1 MINNQLISTVGTL
14 RQSLH
19 GLAERSGQE
28 EQTKAYLM
36 EYLRANTSLRLED
49 NGQWFCAVHEE
60 PQAKETMAFRADMD
74 ALPFGDGAAHLCGHD
89 GHSAVLAGLGLWLE
103 GRSLG
108 RNIVLIF
115 QHAEETGAGGA
126 VCAQVLKTHA
136 ADRVYAFHNIP
147 GWETGTILLRHGTF
161 ACASRGMTLSFKG
174 APSHAAYPEFG
185 KNPGFA
191 AAHVISALPELV
203 NTGRWQGLTMATL
216 VGAQIGEKAFGCAAG
231 SAELW
236 LTLRAWHDRDLHTL
250 ADAVIDTAEAAAFS
264 NGIRVSHS
272 FCDSFPATV
281 NDSDTLAR
289 LEQVCRE
296 AGLPCADVSEPFRW
310 SEDFGYYGSLA
321 QAVMVGIGDGLS
333 WPQLHTEAYVFPD
346 DILPQALTLFSAL
359 AENG

>member
-1 MINNQLISTVGTL
+1 
-14 RQSLH
+14 
-19 GLAERSGQE
+19 
-28 EQTKAYLM
+28 
-36 EYLRANTSLRLED
+36 
-49 NGQWFCAVHEE
+49 
-60 PQAKETMAFRADMD
+60 
-74 ALPFGDGAAHLCGHD
+74 
-89 GHSAVLAGLGLWLE
+89 
-103 GRSLG
+103 
-108 RNIVLIF
+108 
-115 QHAEETGAGGA
+115 
-126 VCAQVLKTHA
+126 
-136 ADRVYAFHNIP
+136 
-147 GWETGTILLRHGTF
+147 
-161 ACASRGMTLSFKG
+161 MTLSFKG

>member
-126 VCAQVLKTHA
+126 VCAQVLK
-136 ADRVYAFHNIP
+136 RMRR
-147 GWETGTILLRHGTF
+147 TGSMLFTTSPAGKRGRSC
-161 ACASRGMTLSFKG
+161 CAT
-174 APSHAAYPEFG
+174 APSPAP
-185 KNPGFA
+185 PGA
-191 AAHVISALPELV
+191 
-203 NTGRWQGLTMATL
+203 
-216 VGAQIGEKAFGCAAG
+216 
-231 SAELW
+231 
-236 LTLRAWHDRDLHTL
+236 
-250 ADAVIDTAEAAAFS
+250 
-264 NGIRVSHS
+264 
-272 FCDSFPATV
+272 
-281 NDSDTLAR
+281 
-289 LEQVCRE
+289 
-296 AGLPCADVSEPFRW
+296 
-310 SEDFGYYGSLA
+310 
-321 QAVMVGIGDGLS
+321 
-333 WPQLHTEAYVFPD
+333 
-346 DILPQALTLFSAL
+346 
-359 AENG
+359 